1 MLWNF
6 TRHIDVKAYSPALP
20 LGAHGLHLLLFNM
33 VIWYF
38 TRIAFCASHN
48 LSKRSEKEKLPNCI
62 YTRHFPQFTP
72 FTFHTHTCTHTVS
85 HRRCPW
91 QLWHAFSFCWY
102 VKNAHTHTQAHTL
115 TWPALCVF
123 ICIYILLFFCI
134 SLTLQLLLQNSFY

>member
-6 TRHIDVKAYSPALP
+6 TRHIDVKAYSPALL
-20 LGAHGLHLLLFNM
+20 LGAWAHGLHLPLFNT

-48 LSKRSEKEKLPNCI
+48 LSKRNEKEKLPNCI

-72 FTFHTHTCTHTVS
+72 FTFHTHTQSHTGVAPGNFGMHFHFAGMS
-85 HRRCPW
+85 
-91 QLWHAFSFCWY
+91 
-102 VKNAHTHTQAHTL
+102 KMHTHTQAHTL

-123 ICIYILLFFCI
+123 ICIYMLPFFCI
-134 SLTLQLLLQNSFY
+134 SRTLQLLLQYSFY